1 MSDTV
6 QSTAVVG
13 GLSLATTTGFMVA
26 AVLVIFILLIFV
38 FVLYLNAKRWNG
50 ANPVSGRGRARLV
63 FVAEPA
69 AGPQQRGLDAAVI
82 EALPSVSFRPEDF
95 EEAVECAVCL
105 CRLAE
110 GEATRLLPKCNHAF
124 HRECIDMWFYS
135 HSTCPLC
142 RSPVV
147 LDEPETADNSTAA
160 VASDARAGGS
170 SSHSP
175 ANLSQAS
182 VGGSGSASVS
192 SASRLEGALA
202 IEITRGEVD
211 GFQAPSRLA
220 EEDLRSPTAAALR
233 SLRRLLSCGSR
244 MAGDVEQ
251 GCLPVPKP
259 PPSS

>member
-1 MSDTV
+1 MSDTA

-26 AVLVIFILLIFV
+26 AVLVIFILFVFV
-38 FVLYLNAKRWNG
+38 FVLYLNAKRWHG
-50 ANPVSGRGRARLV
+50 ANPVSVPGRARLV

-69 AGPQQRGLDAAVI
+69 AGPQQRGLDAAVM

-105 CRLAE
+105 CKLAE
-110 GEATRLLPKCNHAF
+110 GEAARLLPKCNHAF
-124 HRECIDMWFYS
+124 HRACIDMWFYS

-147 LDEPETADNSTAA
+147 LDETETADNSTAA
-160 VASDARAGGS
+160 VASDAREGES
-170 SSHSP
+170 SSNSP
-175 ANLSQAS
+175 ANLFRAS

-202 IEITRGEVD
+202 IEIPRGEVD
-211 GFQAPSRLA
+211 GFQTPSRIP